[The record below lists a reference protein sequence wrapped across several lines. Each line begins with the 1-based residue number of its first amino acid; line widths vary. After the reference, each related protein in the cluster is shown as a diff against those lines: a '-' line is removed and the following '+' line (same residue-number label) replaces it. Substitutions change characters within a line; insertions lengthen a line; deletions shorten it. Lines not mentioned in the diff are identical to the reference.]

1 MENSDVMSKE
11 FEGDSLKDAFVGIM
25 NVRMNNLVRGCECV
39 PKYEVAQRWKDGRI
53 RLSERCG
60 INPNIMLDPNGTY
73 RLQVNEDMSDWP
85 EDIREDRR
93 RNIKDIKEKNV
104 RAGCELLL
112 DGKTYTF
119 QGYY

>member
-11 FEGDSLKDAFVGIM
+11 FAGDSLNDALVGIT
-25 NVRMNNLVRGCECV
+25 NVRMNNMVRGCECA

-53 RLSERCG
+53 RLSEGCG
-60 INPNIMLDPNGTY
+60 IHPNIMLDPNGTY

-85 EDIREDRR
+85 EDIREDRK
-93 RNIKDIKEKNV
+93 RNIKDIKEKSE

-119 QGYY
+119 KGYY